1 MHEGEH
7 QTRRGRVRGVELGTE
22 GEYNRHAALG
32 NGLSGANTY
41 LFPTMV
47 YLPYHHDWKLAFETD
62 LGLRVHWFGRY
73 AGFPEW
79 KAERSRLA
87 SDMIAFLFVETERCW
102 PIVNGVPLELRRGDL
117 LVTKGGDEF
126 ENSHD
131 FHRPHVSLSAALALK
146 HGGVTNRLLHYA
158 FKRRYS
164 LKDPHAFVEEF
175 EKVLAALGQEGP
187 FRDLAIAGTIM
198 QWLAFLMQTLRPSLI
213 GTGGDLRSVVDR
225 ILAAEAWAMS
235 RLDKVI
241 TIDEWSRAVG
251 LNSDY
256 FARIFKRETGKRP
269 MQWLNERRLQMA
281 AQLLGNT
288 RKSVAEVAETC
299 GFANAFYLSRVFKR
313 HFGLAPR
320 HYRRA

>member
-1 MHEGEH
+1 ME
-7 QTRRGRVRGVELGTE
+7 VEISCAVAGSPAGLLTE
-22 GEYNRHAALG
+22 TEYSREAALG
-32 NGLSGANTY
+32 NGLSESNSY
-41 LFPTMV
+41 LFPTMAD
-47 YLPYHHDWKLAFETD
+47 LPYHHDWKFAYETD

-131 FHRPHVSLSAALALK
+131 SNHPHVSLSAALALK

-164 LKDPHAFVEEF
+164 LKNPQAFVEEF
-175 EKVLAALGQEGP
+175 EKVFAALGQEGP
-187 FRDLAIAGTIM
+187 FRDLAIGGAIM
-198 QWLAFLMQTLRPSLI
+198 QWLAFLLQTLRPPLI
-213 GTGGDLRSVVDR
+213 GTGGDLRNVVDR